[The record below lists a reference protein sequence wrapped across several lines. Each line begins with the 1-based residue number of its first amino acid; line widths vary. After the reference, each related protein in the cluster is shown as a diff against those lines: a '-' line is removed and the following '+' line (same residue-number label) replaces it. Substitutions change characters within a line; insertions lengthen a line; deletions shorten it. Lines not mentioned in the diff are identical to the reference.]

1 MTNISETI
9 PETPVLSRAK
19 AIGNIPAMRTMLS
32 QLMVLYAASTF
43 RKAPEITINNEA
55 IRIAISGEIGIKSN
69 IIAITIAIII
79 IPAMGAL

>member
-1 MTNISETI
+1 
-9 PETPVLSRAK
+9 
-19 AIGNIPAMRTMLS
+19 MLS

-55 IRIAISGEIGIKSN
+55 MRIAISGEIGIKSN